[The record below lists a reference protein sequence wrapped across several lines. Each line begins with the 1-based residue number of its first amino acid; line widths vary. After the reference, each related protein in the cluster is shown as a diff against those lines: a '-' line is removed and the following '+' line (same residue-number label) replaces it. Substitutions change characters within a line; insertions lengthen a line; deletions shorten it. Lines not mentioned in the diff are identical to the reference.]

1 MAQPVW
7 PGSTLSTAGALRALR
22 LVFVGSLTVLASGCG
37 LPQWAHND
45 FKVGPEYRCPPAA
58 AVAETWIDKEGAEV
72 KNVPPDCP
80 DWWAVFNDPVLID
93 LIQTAYRQNLSL
105 REAGWRV
112 MQARARRAIAAG
124 NLFPQGQQGFGDFE
138 RILESKNV
146 ALPAPLRAL
155 DQWSTGFNLAW
166 EVDVWGRFRRA
177 IASAEAD
184 LEASVGDYDA
194 ILLSLIA
201 EVATA
206 YSDYRTLQERLEYAR
221 QNVKS
226 QQGSLKLAQTK
237 ADEGASGFTSV
248 HFARSNV
255 ESTQATIPSIE
266 IGLRQASN
274 RLCTL
279 LGVPPRDLAE
289 VLGEGN
295 IPSAPPEVAIGIP
308 ADLLRRRPDIRAA
321 ERAVAAQS
329 EQIGIA
335 VADLYP
341 HLSINGEIALEAEDF
356 GQLFTSPSSA
366 GSIGPSLRWDLLNY
380 GRIIN
385 NVRLQEAGLQELIAN
400 YRNTVLTANQEVEDA
415 LVAFL
420 RNQQRVRY
428 LEAAVKET
436 EEALRLVTISFEEG
450 DIDFTG
456 IFVLQGVL
464 APQQDRLAQA
474 RGDVAASLIGLYKA
488 LGGGWEIR
496 CPGFQPRG
504 VLPQPQENA
513 EILPTPDPM
522 PSLPVPGSERPTGPP
537 KSTQPD
543 ADA

>member
-1 MAQPVW
+1 
-7 PGSTLSTAGALRALR
+7 
-22 LVFVGSLTVLASGCG
+22 
-37 LPQWAHND
+37 
-45 FKVGPEYRCPPAA
+45 
-58 AVAETWIDKEGAEV
+58 
-72 KNVPPDCP
+72 
-80 DWWAVFNDPVLID
+80 
-93 LIQTAYRQNLSL
+93 
-105 REAGWRV
+105 
-112 MQARARRAIAAG
+112 
-124 NLFPQGQQGFGDFE
+124 
-138 RILESKNV
+138 
-146 ALPAPLRAL
+146 
-155 DQWSTGFNLAW
+155 
-166 EVDVWGRFRRA
+166 
-177 IASAEAD
+177 
-184 LEASVGDYDA
+184 
-194 ILLSLIA
+194 
-201 EVATA
+201 
-206 YSDYRTLQERLEYAR
+206 
-221 QNVKS
+221 
-226 QQGSLKLAQTK
+226 
-237 ADEGASGFTSV
+237 
-248 HFARSNV
+248 V

-289 VLGEGN
+289 ILGEGN
-295 IPSAPPEVAIGIP
+295 IPSAPPEVAVGIP

-335 VADLYP
+335 LADLYP
-341 HLSINGEIALEAEDF
+341 HFSINGEFALEAEDF
-356 GQLFTSPSSA
+356 GQLFASPSSA

-385 NVRLQEAGLQELIAN
+385 NVRLQQSGLQELIAN

-436 EEALRLVTISFEEG
+436 QETLRLVTISFEEG

-504 VLPQPQENA
+504 VVSES
-513 EILPTPDPM
+513 EEKVEVLPTPEPM
-522 PSLPVPGSERPTGPP
+522 PSLPAPSGEPP
-537 KSTQPD
+537 PAPREPTQPD
-543 ADA
+543 PGA